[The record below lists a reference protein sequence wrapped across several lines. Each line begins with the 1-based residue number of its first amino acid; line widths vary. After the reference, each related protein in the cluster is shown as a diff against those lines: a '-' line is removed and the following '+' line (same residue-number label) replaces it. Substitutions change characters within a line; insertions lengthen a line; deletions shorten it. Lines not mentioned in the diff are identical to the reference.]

1 VRIRTYLTIL
11 VLAAVVPLLTL
22 TAFVTISLSRQ
33 QLRVV
38 NRGLAD
44 TVAAVA
50 ATLQNELETP
60 IRSLETL
67 ATSQTLDRD
76 DLKAFYEQAMRVR
89 DLHGWSTIGLVDANG
104 LHLVNVARP
113 FGAALP
119 YVRDRDYFRMVVET
133 GKPYVSDLLKGR
145 ATNTID
151 VGVAVP
157 VMRAG
162 RLKYVLFAGVNPA
175 RFAEVLGQT
184 RAVPDRGVFGVV
196 GRDGIFI
203 ARHPDHVE
211 VVGRTA
217 VPEYLRQI
225 RERPVGT
232 FAGRTL
238 IRSSDFQTAY
248 VRMPLTDW
256 TVSYGLPIETINAPV
271 RRVVQFS
278 VLVGAS
284 TIIVSIVLSVIVA
297 RRMARALETRQL
309 PPA

>member
-1 VRIRTYLTIL
+1 MRIRTYLTIL
-11 VLAAVVPLLTL
+11 VLAAVVPLSAL

-33 QLRVV
+33 QQRVI
-38 NRGLAD
+38 NRGLAE
-44 TVAAVA
+44 TVSAVA

-76 DLKAFYEQAMRVR
+76 DLKAFYAQAVRVR
-89 DLHGWSTIGLVDANG
+89 DLHGWTTIGLTDESG
-104 LHLVNVARP
+104 LHLVNLARP
-113 FGAALP
+113 FGAPLP
-119 YVRDRDYFRMVVET
+119 YVRDRDYFQKVAAT

-145 ATNTID
+145 ATATLD

-157 VMRAG
+157 VMRDG
-162 RLKYVLFAGVNPA
+162 RMKYVLFAGVKPD
-175 RFAEVLGQT
+175 RFAEVLATT
-184 RAVPDRGVFGVV
+184 RAVPERGVFGLL

-211 VVGRTA
+211 TVGRTA

-225 RERPVGT
+225 REHPAGV

-248 VRMPLTDW
+248 VRMPLTGW
-256 TVSYGLPIETINAPV
+256 TVSYGLPLETISAPV
-271 RRVVQFS
+271 RRVVRLS
-278 VLVGAS
+278 ILVGTS
-284 TIIVSIVLSVIVA
+284 TIIVSIVLTIIVA
-297 RRMARALETRQL
+297 RRMARALETRN
-309 PPA
+309 